1 MNKSSL
7 KLSNLDKR
15 KIFLLEFTKEL
26 IKNSEKTFQ
35 PEFMTK
41 EVSEMMPE
49 TREKIKLVEPEPYKK
64 IKPVSEKFPKEF
76 PKFPKLPQKFPL
88 KPVIRKRPL
97 VKKGFPVKK
106 RFRELPQQIPKRIFK
121 PRPPRNYI
129 LRVPQ
134 QELPPQF
141 QYLKPIPGEKQVDLG
156 KLNPLLKD
164 HAVRNIECDGSGKR
178 VVVTGTMGMRAT
190 NIILTKEEIDDVI
203 EKFSEASKIPASPGV
218 FRVVIGRLI
227 LYAIISEVVG
237 TRFMIKKMYVPPK
250 TPVFGNYPK

>member
-1 MNKSSL
+1 MNNKSSL
-7 KLSNLDKR
+7 KLSTLDKR

-26 IKNSEKTFQ
+26 IKNSEISEIKPEIPEKTY
-35 PEFMTK
+35 
-41 EVSEMMPE
+41 
-49 TREKIKLVEPEPYKK
+49 EKIEPVKPEIYEK

-76 PKFPKLPQKFPL
+76 PKLPKLPQKFPL

-97 VKKGFPVKK
+97 IKK

-156 KLNPLLKD
+156 ELNSLLKD
-164 HAVRNIECDGSGKR
+164 NAVRNVECNGPGKR
-178 VVVTGTMGMRAT
+178 IVVIGTMGMRAT
-190 NIILTKEEIDDVI
+190 NVILTKEEIDDVI
-203 EKFSEASKIPASPGV
+203 EKFSEASQIPSSPGV
-218 FRVVIGRLI
+218 FRVVVGRLI
-227 LYAIISEVVG
+227 LYAIISEVIG
-237 TRFMIKKMYVPPK
+237 TRFMIKKMYVPPEK
-250 TPVFGNYPK
+250 PVFGNYPK